1 MENAY
6 KTNRDMG
13 KNVNAM
19 VVINPGNPTG
29 QLLSEENVSDIIKFC
44 YDHKL
49 FLLADEV
56 YQGNIYTE
64 NKKFVSFKKVLSEIG
79 YPYNQVCLAS
89 FHSIS
94 KGNVGEYLKI

>member
-1 MENAY
+1 MERAY
-6 KTNRDMG
+6 KEHYNNGRVI
-13 KNVNAM
+13 NSM

-29 QLLSEENVSDIIKFC
+29 QLLSEENVRDIIKFC
-44 YDHKL
+44 YNHKL

-64 NKKFVSFKKVLSEIG
+64 KKKFVSFKKVLREIG

-94 KGNVGEYLKI
+94 KGNAGE

>member
-1 MENAY
+1 LENAY
-6 KTNRDMG
+6 KRNYDQGRQI
-13 KNVNAM
+13 NSM

-29 QLLSEENVSDIIKFC
+29 NLLSEQNVKDIIKFC
-44 YDHKL
+44 YNHKL

-64 NKKFVSFKKVLSEIG
+64 KKKFISFKKVLREIG
-79 YPYNQVCLAS
+79 HPYNQVSLAS

-94 KGNVGEYLKI
+94 KGNAGE

>member
-1 MENAY
+1 MEKAY

-13 KNVNAM
+13 RNINSM

-29 QLLSEENVSDIIKFC
+29 QLLSEDNIKEIIKFS

-64 NKKFVSFKKVLSEIG
+64 KKKFVSFKKVLSEIG
-79 YPYNQVCLAS
+79 HPYNQICLAS

-94 KGNVGEYLKI
+94 KGNIGE

>member
-1 MENAY
+1 
-6 KTNRDMG
+6 
-13 KNVNAM
+13 M

-29 QLLSEENVSDIIKFC
+29 QLLSEDNVRDIIKFA
-44 YDHKL
+44 YEHKL

-64 NKKFVSFKKVLSEIG
+64 KKKFVSFKKVLREIG

-94 KGNVGEYLKI
+94 KGNAGE